1 MAFVTVLHRGNRA
14 RCETLWTLLCA
25 YGRSVIKWIG
35 THSGGILLEYL
46 SNYTAEISISVLWFF
61 CCCCHNPPNNDRESI
76 NSTDLIQTAFSGALR
91 TR

>member
-1 MAFVTVLHRGNRA
+1 MAIVTVLHRGNRA

-61 CCCCHNPPNNDRESI
+61 FLLLSQPS
-76 NSTDLIQTAFSGALR
+76 
-91 TR
+91 